1 MTMVQPKKKFRKIK
15 LQDEND
21 VWKRGSIEKNIDD
34 SLNSGKLFTFDTKIL
49 FNSRSNLDRKK
60 KNCDTIKKRCKLKYF
75 NKDGADA
82 SMSKQP
88 LEKVRNLNPN
98 ELDIWG
104 SSVSTSKSVNSRMNY
119 PGELLRIKGPSIQ
132 IPHSGQSINPSEP
145 DRQDALLRSS
155 SVLNIN
161 ANGRNNAFPASLVN
175 SFISSYYESD
185 QVIKLTEPQKYHLVN
200 SLLNGKVL
208 GLDSIADLELVSDT
222 KDEIDNNSYSRQQN
236 NGIRKK
242 KSEINRE
249 IRRKKELMFNK
260 EKTKIKKLNKD
271 VQNMDMLIQD
281 IDEFS
286 CNLENRRIYLT
297 ILKEQIESARRLGVL
312 SKIKIGRN
320 THKEN
325 PIGTL
330 SEVDIQSSNGSL
342 RKLHIEDKSFSR
354 DIVSNIYRRGLIEI
368 PPANDAYY
376 GRRLQKLL
384 RRKRRSKKIVKKVR
398 FF

>member
-1 MTMVQPKKKFRKIK
+1 MVQPKKKFRKIELK
-15 LQDEND
+15 DEDD
-21 VWKRGSIEKNIDD
+21 VWKRGSIEKNVDD
-34 SLNSGKLFTFDTKIL
+34 SLNSGELFTFDTKLL
-49 FNSRSNLDRKK
+49 FNSRSNLDREK
-60 KNCDTIKKRCKLKYF
+60 KNYDTTQKRYKLKYLSR
-75 NKDGADA
+75 NDAGA
-82 SMSKQP
+82 SIPKQS
-88 LEKVRNLNPN
+88 LEKVRNLNLN

-104 SSVSTSKSVNSRMNY
+104 SSVPTSKSVNRQMNY
-119 PGELLRIKGPSIQ
+119 PGELLRSKGPSIQ
-132 IPHSGQSINPSEP
+132 LPHSGQSINPLKP
-145 DRQDALLRSS
+145 DRQDALFRSF
-155 SVLNIN
+155 SVLNKN
-161 ANGRNNAFPASLVN
+161 ANSKNNAFPASLVN

-185 QVIKLTEPQKYHLVN
+185 EVIKLTEPQKYRLVN

-208 GLDSIADLELVSDT
+208 GLDSINNLELVSDT
-222 KDEIDNNSYSRQQN
+222 KDEIDNNLYFRQQN

-249 IRRKKELMFNK
+249 IRRRKELMFNK

-271 VQNMDMLIQD
+271 VQNIDMLIQD
-281 IDEFS
+281 IDKFN

-297 ILKEQIESARRLGVL
+297 ILKEQIDSARRLGVL

-320 THKEN
+320 AHKEN
-325 PIGTL
+325 PIGAL
-330 SEVDIQSSNGSL
+330 SDVDIQLSNGSL
-342 RKLHIEDKSFSR
+342 RKLRIEDKSFSR

-368 PPANDAYY
+368 PPVNDAYY